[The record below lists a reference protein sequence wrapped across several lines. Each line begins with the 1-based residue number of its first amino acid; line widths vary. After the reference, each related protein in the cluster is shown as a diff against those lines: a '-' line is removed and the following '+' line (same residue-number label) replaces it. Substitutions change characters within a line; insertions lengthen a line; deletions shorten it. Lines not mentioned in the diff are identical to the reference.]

1 MVVAECPPAG
11 TLVQDRPPAGIPP
24 ALSDLGFQ
32 AHFAAPPGAPSPP
45 VHTEAT
51 SPQKPIAPSRQLDI
65 CLGRGRR
72 DCRCSGHMVR
82 RRARAIHA
90 SLVEELER
98 VAGGVFGEV
107 RRVGGGKVRDVLE
120 RVRKCPGA
128 TRRHDVC
135 GELSHIAYSCRFP
148 LCPWCQR
155 RRAERERAALV
166 LLIERLHGRL
176 NPKMATFTVPN
187 VDELG
192 TAMPEL
198 SKAHTQLRRRRSW
211 QDRVN
216 GGVVSFEVTYTAR
229 KGWHPHAHAFIDADY
244 IHRWPYWEIR
254 RSERPGRVWDVVRK
268 HAGLAR
274 EWTKVCNSTKKD
286 GTPRYPMLSKP
297 GLDVGHPGAVIPQE
311 CLERRRDG
319 HSACLD
325 NPDDWYYIDIRTAD
339 AGAVEEVIKYVV
351 KGDSLVRQG
360 FDVMNE
366 YLDGVKGLRG
376 VQTFG
381 SLYDVR
387 VDGATGE
394 EKSDEEREP
403 PTRKGECPWQD
414 CPDPR
419 KPEWKFVCYGILEL
433 GPEDDG
439 LEVHLAY
446 SNATGSSRLS
456 RGPPVDQLELDPQEV
471 AWK

>member
-1 MVVAECPPAG
+1 MVIAERPPAG
-11 TLVQDRPPAGIPP
+11 TVVDTDRPPNALPP
-24 ALSDLGFQ
+24 ALSDVGFQ
-32 AHFAAPPGAPSPP
+32 SHFVGPPEAPSPP

-51 SPQKPIAPSRQLDI
+51 SPQNVIAPSRQLDI

-72 DCRCSGHMVR
+72 DCLCSGHMVK

-135 GELSHIAYSCRFP
+135 GELSHIAYSCRFQ

-166 LLIERLHGRL
+166 LLIEQLHGKL

-192 TAMPEL
+192 DAMREL

-216 GGVVSFEVTYTAR
+216 GGVVSFEVTYSPR
-229 KGWHPHAHAFIDADY
+229 KGWHPHAHAFMDADY

-254 RSERPGRVWDVVRK
+254 RSERPGRVWDVVAK
-268 HAGLAR
+268 HPGMAR

-297 GLDVGHPGAVIPQE
+297 GLD
-311 CLERRRDG
+311 
-319 HSACLD
+319 LD
-325 NPDDWYYIDIRTAD
+325 DPNDWYYIDIRKAD
-339 AGAVEEVIKYVV
+339 DGAVEEVIKYVV
-351 KGDSLVRQG
+351 KGDSLVREG
-360 FDVMNE
+360 FDIISE

-381 SLYDVR
+381 SLYDVK

-394 EKSDEEREP
+394 EKSDDEHDP
-403 PTRKGECPWQD
+403 PARKGECPWQD
-414 CPDPR
+414 CPDPG
-419 KPEWKFVCYGILEL
+419 KPEWKFVCYGVLEL

-446 SNATGSSRLS
+446 SKATGSSRLS
-456 RGPPVDQLELDPQEV
+456 RGPPVDQLELDSGPKWASGV
-471 AWK
+471 AKVGLRRRESRPSESR